1 METRVCEDVH
11 TEFILSSCY
20 SSPPPPLPSPPSGSL
35 NDGAF
40 RGCVPHT
47 DYTTG
52 AGLAQEFSSSCS
64 FTQASLLIQR
74 RDGES
79 SVRHRE
85 QQIIVRYVRHRERIS
100 NSSSSESK
108 NRSNLSES
116 EKSAKENLKEKFKLM
131 FINSVS

>member
-1 METRVCEDVH
+1 M
-11 TEFILSSCY
+11 
-20 SSPPPPLPSPPSGSL
+20 
-35 NDGAF
+35 
-40 RGCVPHT
+40 PHT

-52 AGLAQEFSSSCS
+52 AGLAQEFSSSRS

-74 RDGES
+74 RHGES

-116 EKSAKENLKEKFKLM
+116 EKSTKENFKENFKLM

>member
-1 METRVCEDVH
+1 M
-11 TEFILSSCY
+11 
-20 SSPPPPLPSPPSGSL
+20 
-35 NDGAF
+35 
-40 RGCVPHT
+40 PHT
-47 DYTTG
+47 DYITG
-52 AGLAQEFSSSCS
+52 AGLAQEFSSSRS

-74 RDGES
+74 RHGES

-116 EKSAKENLKEKFKLM
+116 EKSAKENFKENFKLM
-131 FINSVS
+131 FINSRNSVLFIFRGDSHIFLAVMHFLVW

>member
-1 METRVCEDVH
+1 METCVCEDVH

-20 SSPPPPLPSPPSGSL
+20 SSPPPLPSPPSGSL

-52 AGLAQEFSSSCS
+52 AGLAQEVSSSCS
-64 FTQASLLIQR
+64 STQASLLIQR

-85 QQIIVRYVRHRERIS
+85 QQIIVRYVHHRERIS

-116 EKSAKENLKEKFKLM
+116 EKSGVRLR
-131 FINSVS
+131 VSTLTI